1 MVSHYFFNGNL
12 PYSYIVGSRH
22 AIVGT
27 KIPVSVS
34 MEVVFLCSRDQH
46 VTSRHVELG
55 RSCRTKIL

>member
-22 AIVGT
+22 AVVRT

-34 MEVVFLCSRDQH
+34 MEVMFLCSCDQH
-46 VTSRHVELG
+46 VTPRHVELG
-55 RSCRTKIL
+55 RSCRTKFV